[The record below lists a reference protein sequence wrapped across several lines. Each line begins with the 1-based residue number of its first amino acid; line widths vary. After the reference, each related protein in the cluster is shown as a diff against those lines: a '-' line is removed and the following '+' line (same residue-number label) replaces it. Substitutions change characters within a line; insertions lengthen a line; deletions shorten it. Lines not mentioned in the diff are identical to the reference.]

1 MAQVQGYKLE
11 NGESFIS
18 PDQKRMIAA
27 YVRDMAALYSY
38 CYDVAEEKVGDKI
51 GDPTAVKD
59 VATTLFL
66 SAARR
71 YNLQ

>member
-1 MAQVQGYKLE
+1 MQTKT

-18 PDQKRMIAA
+18 PEQKRAIAS
-27 YVRDMAALYSY
+27 YVRDMACLYSY
-38 CYDVAEEKVGDKI
+38 CYDVAVEKVGEKVT
-51 GDPTAVKD
+51 DPTAIKD

-66 SAARR
+66 SACRR